1 MRTRLTGVDPQL
13 CTGYACLLYF
23 AEKVCYT
30 LQKRFGHSNFI
41 SAYKSGVNT
50 KAWGSVE
57 WEKGT
62 DKVIQTL
69 EA

>member
-13 CTGYACLLYF
+13 CTGYACH
-23 AEKVCYT
+23 YT
-30 LQKRFGHSNFI
+30 LQKRFGHSNFF

-50 KAWGSVE
+50 KSWGSVE

-69 EA
+69 DA